1 MMLTALVVGTGN
13 ERVWPRAFTDASSET
28 ISNFEKY
35 INVHTHTHT
44 HTHTHIYLSFKIL
57 DKTTALTSHS

>member
-44 HTHTHIYLSFKIL
+44 HIYLSKF
-57 DKTTALTSHS
+57 

>member
-28 ISNFEKY
+28 IFNFEKY

-44 HTHTHIYLSFKIL
+44 HTYLSFKIL